1 MTCSTFSFNIYAV
14 CFSTF
19 FQNQS
24 LDEIVRK
31 YSIQTNIDPSHLRLQ
46 FDGDILSLD
55 DTPDELELEDG
66 YCLDIIHLT

>member
-1 MTCSTFSFNIYAV
+1 
-14 CFSTF
+14 
-19 FQNQS
+19 
-24 LDEIVRK
+24 VRK

-46 FDGDILSLD
+46 FDGEVLSLD